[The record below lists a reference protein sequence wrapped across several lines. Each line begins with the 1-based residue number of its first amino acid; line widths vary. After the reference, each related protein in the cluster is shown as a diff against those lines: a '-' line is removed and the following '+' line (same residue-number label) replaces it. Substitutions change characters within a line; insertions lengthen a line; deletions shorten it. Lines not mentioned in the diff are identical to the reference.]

1 VNADLTSEQHTA
13 PRRERVMQAVAP
25 SAERPHAYGRW
36 LIVLFLLS
44 LPLVNP
50 WVRGDGVGYYAYARS
65 MVIDHNLR
73 FEKDWLAANPSFQL
87 ARVDSNGNILAD
99 QYTRTGHLDNHFSV
113 GPAMLWAPVLIVVHG
128 VVRVADHFGAHIRAD
143 GYSLPYLLAMAL
155 TTAGYGFLG
164 LWLAF
169 CIARKYVGERWAF
182 IATLGIWWASSLPV
196 YMYLNPSWSHA
207 QSAFTV
213 ALFLWYWERTRA
225 IRSLGQ
231 WMLLGLMAGL
241 MADVY
246 YPNVLVVLAPLIE
259 TIAGLRARPAS
270 GGDRNNSLLRVA
282 GNWLAFGA
290 MLIVAM
296 LPTFIT
302 REIVYGSP
310 FESGYPA
317 ISTWFWTSPV
327 LLKILFSSDHG
338 MLSWT
343 PILAISILGIVLLWK
358 RDRMLS
364 GSLCAIVLAYYYLI
378 ASYVNWDGI
387 SSFGNR
393 FFVSLTPVFVI
404 GLATFLGKLYEWLG
418 SNARAW
424 AAAAVLVGLSIL
436 WNVGFMFQWGTHLV
450 PARGPISWEAMARN
464 QFTAVPKDV
473 AEDLEIY
480 VFRRRSMLRHIEQE
494 DTDQLRA
501 PSSRTAPGQP

>member
-1 VNADLTSEQHTA
+1 VIPADE
-13 PRRERVMQAVAP
+13 PR
-25 SAERPHAYGRW
+25 AEKPHAYGRW

-65 MVIDHNLR
+65 LVIDHNLQ
-73 FEKDWLAANPSFQL
+73 FEKDWRAANPSFQL

-113 GPAMLWAPVLIVVHG
+113 GPAMLWAPVLIVVDG
-128 VVRVADHFGAHIRAD
+128 AVRVADHFGAHIRAD

-169 CIARKYVGERWAF
+169 CIARKYVGEVWAF
-182 IATLGIWWASSLPV
+182 IGTLGIWWASSLPV

-213 ALFLWYWERTRA
+213 ALFLWYWERTRG

-231 WMLLGLMAGL
+231 WILLGLMAGL

-259 TIAGLRARPAS
+259 TIAGLRSRAAS
-270 GGDRNNSLLRVA
+270 GAERSDSLRRIA
-282 GNWLAFGA
+282 SNWIAFGA

-310 FESGYPA
+310 LESGYPA

-358 RDRMLS
+358 RDRLLS

-404 GLATFLGKLYEWLG
+404 GLATFLSKLGEWLG

-464 QFTAVPKDV
+464 QFTAVPKDM
-473 AEDLEIY
+473 AQDLETY
-480 VFRRRSMLRHIEQE
+480 VFRRRSMLQHIEQK
-494 DTDQLRA
+494 DTDHLRA
-501 PSSRTAPGQP
+501 PGSRTAPGQP